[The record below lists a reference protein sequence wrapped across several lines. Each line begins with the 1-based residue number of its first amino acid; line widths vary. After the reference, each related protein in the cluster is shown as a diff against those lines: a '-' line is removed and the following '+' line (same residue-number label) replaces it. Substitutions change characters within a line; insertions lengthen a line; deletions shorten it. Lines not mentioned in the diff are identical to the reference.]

1 MKRQNKKQPLKK
13 HVHRRAKL
21 AVMPHKDNDY
31 RPHLIR
37 RYSLLAVLL
46 IVIAVQAF
54 YNFNI
59 GGSVLGGNA
68 DVSQEALLRETNQA
82 RSLHNIETL
91 RLSDQL
97 NQAAYYK
104 AMDMFDN
111 QYWGHNSPDGVEPW
125 KWLAD
130 AEYSYYK
137 AGENL
142 AKNFYTAEA
151 TTTAWMNSPEHR
163 ANILEPDYTE
173 AGFAVATAP
182 LDGSVTTIVVALYG
196 RPASTGAVATGATV
210 AAATTQNAAPSLL
223 ARIGIGVQSITPAAL
238 GSMAILAFLMLVS
251 FMAHMYRDHIPVAT
265 HHPRHRHHHGAI
277 KMGLMFSF
285 IIGMIL
291 LYGGG
296 QI

>member
-1 MKRQNKKQPLKK
+1 MMRKNKNQSLQKPM
-13 HVHRRAKL
+13 RRRVKL
-21 AVMPHKDNDY
+21 AVIPNEANEY

-37 RYSLLAVLL
+37 RYGLLFVLL
-46 IVIAVQAF
+46 LVIGVQAV

-59 GGSVLGGNA
+59 GGSVLSGSA
-68 DVSQEALLRETNQA
+68 DVSQEALLREANQA
-82 RSLHNIETL
+82 RADHDLNEL
-91 RLSDQL
+91 RLNDKL
-97 NQAAYYK
+97 NKAAYLK
-104 AMDMFDN
+104 AKDMFAN
-111 QYWGHNSPDGVEPW
+111 QYWGHTSPSGVEPW

-130 AEYSYYK
+130 VEYGYTR

-173 AGFAVATAP
+173 AGFAVATGE
-182 LDGSVTTIVVALYG
+182 LDGQTTTIVVALYG
-196 RPASTGAVATGATV
+196 RPTGLGVVTPGATV
-210 AAATTQNAAPSLL
+210 AVASAKSSPGLL

-238 GSMAILAFLMLVS
+238 GSIVVLAFLMMVS
-251 FMAHMYRDHIPVAT
+251 FISHMYRDHIPASPRQ
-265 HHPRHRHHHGAI
+265 PRHRHNHGVI
-277 KMGLMFSF
+277 KIGLMFAF
-285 IIGMIL
+285 IIGMLL